1 LDLVDP
7 EQAQGIEKAGGQTCD
22 FLLTRFHPTL
32 PSSWGTMSMTRIHQ
46 QVSGGQH
53 ELWYELGIRFEQGA
67 RRAIWVFAVWALLS
81 ALAIAQSSSQLNGSV
96 TDPSGAAVSG
106 AKINLTEAATG
117 FQRTTTSNASGLYQ
131 FLDVPPGEY
140 RLETTATGFAPFVAS
155 KVTLVVKL
163 PSTIN
168 IKLQVEGVK
177 TSVEVEAEA
186 PLINRTDAS
195 LGNVLENSQI
205 SELPIADRNV
215 VYLLSLQ
222 PGVAYLGG
230 AAETNQATDTRSGA
244 VNGVR
249 SDQSN
254 VALDGIGV
262 NDQNNGYAFTSVLN
276 VPPDSVEEFRVTTAN
291 SNADSGYSS
300 GGQVSLVTKS
310 GTNSFHGSAYEYNR
324 NTIFSANDP
333 FLKESQ
339 LSNNQSNKAPE
350 LLRNVFGVTFGG
362 PIMKNRLFFFA
373 NYEGRRDAQGSS
385 ALRSVPSTTLRAG
398 DLVYSCA
405 PLVDGSQN
413 PQCSTGNST
422 INGVSNLPNNSYALD
437 PTQIQK
443 MDPLGIGVNQA
454 ILNLLKQY
462 PGANANG
469 GDGLNTLGFRFAPP
483 AHASFNTYI
492 ARFDYHI
499 TANGSETLF
508 ARGETQ
514 NYKQPG
520 QPQFP
525 GQAAATNALDDS
537 KGLTIGLTSLIS
549 PKLINDFHWG
559 FVRQGQQYG
568 GTSVYPGVFMNGID
582 SLVPFTR
589 PTTAFVPVNQLSDSL
604 SWTRG
609 NHTFQFGTDLFL
621 IRNNHISYLNSFSD
635 VQTNVVYLNTGGI
648 AYPGSPSPL
657 DPANNGYPAV
667 DKNFGPNYD
676 NATGIIMGIFAEGDG
691 IYNYARNGSAL
702 PQGQA
707 VNRRYAI
714 NDYEF
719 FGQDSWRVNRRLTVS
734 YGLRWVLE
742 APPYETNGYQVAPCI
757 EAASGGCTNQN
768 VADWFN
774 KSAQLAT
781 AGQPA
786 NNAGEITFVLG
797 GPKNH
802 GPGLWNWDHKDF
814 SPRIAVAWAPD
825 TGEGWVSKILGKKDE
840 FTVRGGYSIVYDH
853 FGVAVVNSFDQNG
866 SFGLS
871 TRLGNSAGSVTAS
884 TAPRFTCLTPGSS
897 GQSCLP
903 APCAS
908 LNDAGCLFGP
918 PPTGGFPTTPS
929 STAFAINWGLDQTVK
944 TPYTHMFNFSLA
956 RQITSRSSLQVAYV
970 GSVGRRLPMQVDMG
984 MPTNLNDPTSN
995 TRYFQAATMLSKLAA
1010 VPNAQSSSGSGTD
1023 VNSVAPVPYFE
1034 NLFPAWAGT
1043 ATQGALTSNGLNC
1056 NTALFTNGTLPANPT
1071 ATQNIYELW
1080 NCFSHNETLTLK
1092 YLDLPNS
1099 ILQLGSALPNS
1110 KFGPYSFYHD
1120 QFSSLYAWRNI
1131 GTSAYNALQV
1141 TYNARWGSN
1150 LQGQFN
1156 YTFSKSFDEAS
1167 AAARIGP
1174 YEGTGGTG
1182 NDLNGGGIV
1191 INSWDPLALRG
1202 LSDFNAFHQV
1212 NANLVY
1218 QLPFGRGQR
1227 FAGGAGPMLNEL
1239 VGGWHVS
1246 GIFRLT
1252 SGFPITIDNGF
1263 TWATNWNIEGDAEPN
1278 GPPPV
1283 ASNPKNVVVNGVSG
1297 PDIFKDPTAALA
1309 AYRPEWPGESGV
1321 RNSVIGQGMFNID
1334 TGVAKEFSLGE
1345 GRRLEFKWEA
1355 FNATNSVRYDVRGA
1369 QPSLSYGAAQFGRYL
1384 GTITT
1389 PRFMQFSLRLAF

>member
-1 LDLVDP
+1 MTQICQ
-7 EQAQGIEKAGGQTCD
+7 QA
-22 FLLTRFHPTL
+22 
-32 PSSWGTMSMTRIHQ
+32 
-46 QVSGGQH
+46 SGGQQR
-53 ELWYELGIRFEQGA
+53 WYQLGGRLVGGA
-67 RRAIWVFAVWALLS
+67 RRAIWMSVMLAFLA
-81 ALAIAQSSSQLNGSV
+81 ALATAQSTSQLNGSV
-96 TDPSGAAVSG
+96 SDPSGASVPG
-106 AKINLTEAATG
+106 ATITLTGAATG
-117 FQRTTTSNASGLYQ
+117 LQRNTTSNGAGLYQ
-131 FLDVPPGEY
+131 FLDVPPGDY
-140 RLETTATGFAPFVAS
+140 RLEATASGFARYAVS
-155 KVTLVVKL
+155 DVKLVVKT

-168 IKLQVEGVK
+168 VKFQVAGVAELVTVEGQ
-177 TSVEVEAEA
+177 A

-195 LGNVLENSQI
+195 LGNTIEENQI
-205 SELPIADRNV
+205 AELPIADRNV

-254 VALDGIGV
+254 VTLDGIGV

-276 VPPDSVEEFRVTTAN
+276 TPPDSVEEFRVTTAN

-300 GGQVSLVTKS
+300 GGQVALVTKS
-310 GTNSFHGSAYEYNR
+310 GTNAFHGSVYEYNR

-333 FLKESQ
+333 FLKNSQ
-339 LSNNQSNKAPE
+339 LTSGQSNTAPK
-350 LLRNVFGVTFGG
+350 LLRNVFGGALGG

-373 NYEGRRDAQGSS
+373 NYEGRRDAEGSS
-385 ALRSVPSTTLRAG
+385 TLRTVPSASLRAG
-398 DLVYSCA
+398 DLVYECQTLS
-405 PLVDGSQN
+405 DGSLDTTTC
-413 PQCSTGNST
+413 PGGTV
-422 INGVSNLPNNSYALD
+422 NGVAGVQPGYYALG
-437 PTQIQK
+437 PTQIQQ

-454 ILNLLKQY
+454 VLNLLNQY
-462 PGANANG
+462 PGANEVNA
-469 GDGLNTLGFRFAPP
+469 GDGSNTLGFRFSPNVDR
-483 AHASFNTYI
+483 SFNTYI
-492 ARFDYHI
+492 TRLDYHI
-499 TANGSETLF
+499 TSSGSETLF
-508 ARGETQ
+508 MRGEMQ
-514 NYKQPG
+514 NFKEPG
-520 QPQFP
+520 PEQFP
-525 GQAAATNALDDS
+525 GKQAATNLLDDS
-537 KGLTIGLTSLIS
+537 KGLTVGLTSIIS
-549 PKLINDFHWG
+549 PRLINDFHWG
-559 FVRQGQQYG
+559 LIRQGQQYG

-667 DKNFGPNYD
+667 DQNFGPNYD
-676 NATGIIMGIFAEGDG
+676 SAIGIVMGILAEGDG
-691 IYNYARNGSAL
+691 IYNFARNGSAL

-707 VNRRYAI
+707 INRRYAI

-742 APPYETNGYQVAPCI
+742 APPYETNGYQVAPCV
-757 EAASGGCTNQN
+757 EAASGSCTNQN

-774 KSAQLAT
+774 HSAQLAT

-786 NNAGEITFVLG
+786 NNAGEISFVLG

-825 TGEGWVSKILGKKDE
+825 TGEGWVSKILGKKDQ

-853 FGVAVVNSFDQNG
+853 FGVPVVNSFDQNG

-871 TRLGNSAGSVTAS
+871 TRLGNSAGSVTAAN
-884 TAPRFTCLTPGSS
+884 APRFTCLIPGAA

-903 APCAS
+903 PPCPS
-908 LNDAGCLFGP
+908 LNNPGCLFGP
-918 PPTGGFPTTPS
+918 APAGGFPTTPS
-929 STAFAINWGLDQTVK
+929 NTAFAINWGLDQTVK

-970 GSVGRRLPMQVDMG
+970 GSVGRRLPMQVDLA
-984 MPTNLNDPTSN
+984 MPTNLNDTRSN
-995 TRYFQAATMLSKLAA
+995 TRYFPAATMLSKLAA
-1010 VPNAQSSSGSGTD
+1010 APNPQSSTGYGTD

-1034 NLFPAWAGT
+1034 NLFPAWAGV
-1043 ATQGALTSNGLNC
+1043 ATQNALTNNGLNC
-1056 NTALFTNGTLPANPT
+1056 NTALTNGPLPANPT

-1110 KFGPYSFYHD
+1110 KFGPYAFYHD
-1120 QFSSLYAWRNI
+1120 QISSLYAWRNI
-1131 GTSAYNALQV
+1131 GTSDYNALQV
-1141 TYNARWGSN
+1141 TYNARWGTN

-1167 AAARIGP
+1167 AAQRIGP

-1202 LSDFNAFHQV
+1202 LSDFNAFQQM

-1218 QLPFGRGQR
+1218 QLPFGKGQR
-1227 FAGGAGPMLNEL
+1227 LVENASPLLNAL

-1246 GIFRLT
+1246 GIFRWT

-1263 TWATNWNIEGDAEPN
+1263 TWATNWNIEGDAMPN
-1278 GPPPV
+1278 GPPPK
-1283 ASNPKNVVVNGVSG
+1283 ASNPKNVVVGNVSG
-1297 PDIFKDPTAALA
+1297 PDIFADPAAALA

-1321 RNSVIGQGMFNID
+1321 RNSVIGNGMFDID
-1334 TGVAKEFSLGE
+1334 TGVSKNFSLGE
-1345 GRRLEFKWEA
+1345 QRRLEFSWQA

-1369 QPSLSYGAAQFGRYL
+1369 QPSLSFGAAQFGRYVSTL
-1384 GTITT
+1384 TT
-1389 PRFMQFSLRLAF
+1389 PRFMQFSLRFAF